1 MRVATPVVVE
11 LQYEQL
17 EALDIS
23 KHPWSSND
31 LEHAQWNPNVQPQHN
46 SFALYFSMQPPTT
59 MMRVTLL
66 ILLVSVSA
74 FLPSHTS
81 RLRARSLFGIAEWR
95 DLVFDFPGTGDDRRL
110 GMEQG
115 PPPKE
120 VCILPFPYTEV
131 LLQGET
137 KQLRLYEERC
147 V

>member
-1 MRVATPVVVE
+1 
-11 LQYEQL
+11 
-17 EALDIS
+17 
-23 KHPWSSND
+23 
-31 LEHAQWNPNVQPQHN
+31 
-46 SFALYFSMQPPTT
+46 
-59 MMRVTLL
+59 MMRLTLL
-66 ILLVSVSA
+66 LLLVSVSA
-74 FLPSHTS
+74 FLPSHPS

-115 PPPKE
+115 PPPKA
-120 VCILPFPYTEV
+120 VCILPFPYAEV